1 MEQQPD
7 RQAPKTSRILIVD
20 DEPDTRA
27 LMRAMLSASSTAWEI
42 LEAAGGRQAVAIIP
56 QLKPDLVLLDIIM
69 PDMDGLGVLM
79 ELKRHPATRNTR
91 VVLVTA
97 RAEER
102 MVQSGL
108 VMGAADYIT
117 KPFTQE
123 QLVALVERLLPP

>member
-1 MEQQPD
+1 
-7 RQAPKTSRILIVD
+7 
-20 DEPDTRA
+20 
-27 LMRAMLSASSTAWEI
+27 MLSASSTAWEI

>member
-1 MEQQPD
+1 MAQGPEK
-7 RQAPKTSRILIVD
+7 QAPKILIVD

-27 LMRAMLSASSTAWEI
+27 LVRAMLSGSSRRCDI
-42 LEAAGGRQAVAIIP
+42 SEANGGKHALQVIAA
-56 QLKPDLVLLDIIM
+56 LKPDLVLLDIIM

-79 ELKRHPATRNTR
+79 ELKRDPATRNTR

-102 MVQSGL
+102 MVHTGL
-108 VMGAADYIT
+108 VMGAADYIS

-123 QLVALVERLLPP
+123 QLIALVERVLPA

>member
-1 MEQQPD
+1 MEQQPG

-42 LEAAGGRQAVAIIP
+42 LEADGGRQAVTLIQ

-79 ELKRHPATRNTR
+79 ELRRHPATRNTR
-91 VVLVTA
+91 VALVTA

-102 MVQSGL
+102 MVQTGL

-123 QLVALVERLLPP
+123 QLVALVERLLSP